1 MSLSKLNLQ
10 DTIERLIKGDEKSF
24 DQLFTHFYPGLLRYA
39 KSLLSYA
46 NHEAEDIVSDIFC
59 NLWVNRESLEIRDSI
74 ASYLYRAVKNR
85 IINHHKKNKWSMID
99 IDEAAH
105 EVVGQKHQLPDH
117 LMSYKQFN
125 ERIIYLVNQLPE
137 KTRVVFMMSREEGLT
152 YEQIA
157 EMMDVSINTI
167 KTHMFRAIR
176 FLKEAFN
183 ASDYLMLLVLGL
195 ISIFS

>member
-1 MSLSKLNLQ
+1 MSLNKLNLQ
-10 DTIERLIKGDEKSF
+10 ETVEGLVKGDEKSF

-39 KSLLSYA
+39 KSLLSHA
-46 NHEAEDIVSDIFC
+46 NHEAEDIVSDVFC
-59 NLWVNRESLEIRDSI
+59 SLWVNRENLQVRDSI

-85 IINHHKKNKWSMID
+85 IINHYKKNKLSVVD

-105 EVVGQKHQLPDH
+105 EVVAQKHQLPDH

-125 ERIIYLVNQLPE
+125 ERITYLVNQLPE

-157 EMMDVSINTI
+157 EITDVSINTI

-183 ASDYLMLLVLGL
+183 ANDYLSLLALGL
-195 ISIFS
+195 ISVFS

>member
-1 MSLSKLNLQ
+1 M
-10 DTIERLIKGDEKSF
+10 
-24 DQLFTHFYPGLLRYA
+24 
-39 KSLLSYA
+39 
-46 NHEAEDIVSDIFC
+46 V
-59 NLWVNRESLEIRDSI
+59 
-74 ASYLYRAVKNR
+74 
-85 IINHHKKNKWSMID
+85 D
-99 IDEAAH
+99 IDEAAQ

-117 LMSYKQFN
+117 LMSFKQFN

-137 KTRVVFMMSREEGLT
+137 KTRLVFMMSREEGLT

-157 EMMDVSINTI
+157 EITDVSINTI

-183 ASDYLMLLVLGL
+183 ANDYINLIVVCM

>member
-1 MSLSKLNLQ
+1 MSLNKLNLQ
-10 DTIERLIKGDEKSF
+10 ETVERLIKGDENSF

-39 KSLLSYA
+39 RSLLSHA
-46 NHEAEDIVSDIFC
+46 SHEAEDIVSDVFC
-59 NLWVNRESLEIRDSI
+59 SLWINRENLQIRDSI

-85 IINHHKKNKWSMID
+85 IINHYKKNKLNVVG
-99 IDEAAH
+99 IDEVAH
-105 EVVGQKHQLPDH
+105 EVNIQKHQLPDH

-157 EMMDVSINTI
+157 EIMDVSINTI

-183 ASDYLMLLVLGL
+183 ANDYLSLLVLGL

>member
-1 MSLSKLNLQ
+1 MSLNKLNLQ
-10 DTIERLIKGDEKSF
+10 ETVEQLIKGDEKSF

-46 NHEAEDIVSDIFC
+46 NYEAEDIVSDVFC
-59 NLWVNRESLEIRDSI
+59 SLWINRENLEIRDSI
-74 ASYLYRAVKNR
+74 ASYLYRAVKNK
-85 IINHHKKNKWSMID
+85 IINHYKKHKLNVVD
-99 IDEAAH
+99 IDETAH
-105 EVVGQKHQLPDH
+105 EVVGQKHQLPDN
-117 LMSYKQFN
+117 LMSFKQFN
-125 ERIIYLVNQLPE
+125 ERITYLINQLPE

-157 EMMDVSINTI
+157 EIMDVSINTI

-183 ASDYLMLLVLGL
+183 ANDYLNLLALGL